1 MIHPL
6 ERLRRSA
13 WTPMTV
19 AVAGFLL
26 AVVGWPV
33 AASTYDVDAALAMVM
48 TVAHSVAAVLAV
60 RWPWAGLALAVPAAL
75 ATMIATAPAMAAL
88 PWPWPVTAL
97 IAHCLTL
104 TVLAVCHRWYWSISG
119 WAAGALLTLGAL
131 VLGPPRGVL
140 TNGVVLV
147 AVSGAVVL
155 LGLMVRQWIL
165 IAGQVEKAQSLSAA
179 EARRRREL
187 EERNRIARELHDV
200 VAHSM
205 SVITVQA
212 GTARYR
218 IDGLGE
224 QTEREFED
232 IAASSRQALG
242 EMRSLLALLRTE
254 GAPGGDD
261 RLDTMPMPGLPE
273 LEELVEA
280 SRASGATISC
290 TDVAELSA
298 TVAVPATAGLVAYRV
313 VQEALSNALRHA
325 PGSAIAVRI
334 TADPADDA
342 ASTGTNLLVQVTN
355 TAPATAS
362 EAMPGSGMGL
372 AGLRERVASLGGA
385 IAAAPTEEG
394 GFEVRARIPLAEPT
408 PR

>member
-6 ERLRRSA
+6 EQLRHSA
-13 WTPMTV
+13 WTPMIV
-19 AVAGFLL
+19 AVAGFVL

-33 AASTYDVDAALAMVM
+33 TAAAYGVDPALAMVV
-48 TVAHSVAAVLAV
+48 TVGHSVAAVLAV
-60 RWPWAGLALAVPAAL
+60 RWPWAGLSLAIPAAG
-75 ATMIATAPAMAAL
+75 ATMLVTAAAPATL
-88 PWPWPVTAL
+88 PWPWPVTSL

-104 TVLAVCHRWYWSISG
+104 AVLAVCHRWYWSISA
-119 WAAGALLTLGAL
+119 WTAGALLTFLAL
-131 VLGPPRGVL
+131 VLTPPRGLL

-165 IAGQVEKAQSLSAA
+165 IAGQVEKAQSLTET

-218 IDGLGE
+218 IDGLSA

-254 GAPGGDD
+254 DSEG
-261 RLDTMPMPGLPE
+261 RLDTVPMPGLADVGD
-273 LEELVEA
+273 LVEA
-280 SRASGATISC
+280 SRASGTEIAC

-298 TVAVPATAGLVAYRV
+298 VVEVPPTVGLVVYRV

-325 PGSAIAVRI
+325 AGAAITVSI
-334 TADPADDA
+334 TPDAPTSENPA
-342 ASTGTNLLVQVTN
+342 LLVEVAN
-355 TAPATAS
+355 TAPSATT

-372 AGLRERVASLGGA
+372 AGLRERVVSLGGA
-385 IAAAPTEEG
+385 VAASPTDDG
-394 GFEVRARIPLAEPT
+394 GYAVRARIPLTDPLPA
-408 PR
+408 